1 MLKNAMSPFYSLI
14 HTFGFLLFSD
24 KPHPKIDAAPDAGNH
39 ASDVGALMA
48 IASDYVAEALDKQ
61 LGGDVT
67 DASIFRA
74 HAAKYEV
81 CG

>member
-1 MLKNAMSPFYSLI
+1 
-14 HTFGFLLFSD
+14 
-24 KPHPKIDAAPDAGNH
+24 
-39 ASDVGALMA
+39 MA

-81 CG
+81 RVWPWRS

>member
-1 MLKNAMSPFYSLI
+1 
-14 HTFGFLLFSD
+14 
-24 KPHPKIDAAPDAGNH
+24 
-39 ASDVGALMA
+39 MA

-81 CG
+81 CMALLAKSVAHHARTARTHTPGCEI